1 MRSICGA
8 LARPSRRPTG
18 RRSFTSTSV
27 GMSVTLSLSAHSGD
41 SDTSIL
47 AMRSRPRS
55 LRARWASRLSIRRA
69 GPDVEAV
76 KKRRTGRPFLVGC
89 MGGFDLGSVAVGI
102 YSHPR
107 TFPTCLYGYLQGYSD
122 AAAAARKIRRGYGE
136 RHVLDARAPAACLG
150 KQVHEPVHLG
160 RQADLDRQAQ
170 GARLLHGDRI
180 VVRVGAACE
189 LFCEGVN
196 LRPVHPR
203 GDELADE
210 LLYVPE

>member
-55 LRARWASRLSIRRA
+55 LRARWASKLSIRRA

-89 MGGFDLGSVAVGI
+89 TGGGVGPWVGCCWNLFPSQDLFQRPMWGI
-102 YSHPR
+102 CR
-107 TFPTCLYGYLQGYSD
+107 GIQTRRL
-122 AAAAARKIRRGYGE
+122 RRGRSGGGTGSGTYWTLG
-136 RHVLDARAPAACLG
+136 RLRPAWGNRSMSSYTSAGKPTSTGSPSARASCTVIG
-150 KQVHEPVHLG
+150 SSCV
-160 RQADLDRQAQ
+160 
-170 GARLLHGDRI
+170 
-180 VVRVGAACE
+180 
-189 LFCEGVN
+189 
-196 LRPVHPR
+196 
-203 GDELADE
+203 
-210 LLYVPE
+210 